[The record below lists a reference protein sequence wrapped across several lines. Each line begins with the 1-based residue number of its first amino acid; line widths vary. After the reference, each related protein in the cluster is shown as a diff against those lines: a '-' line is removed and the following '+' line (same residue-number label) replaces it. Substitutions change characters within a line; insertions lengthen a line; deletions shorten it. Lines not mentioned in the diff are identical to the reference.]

1 MKTKDP
7 REISEKNY
15 VKLWWI
21 SQVNAPFRYA
31 RDLIREKWRSLDN
44 VAFAKAVTIM
54 EELKPPQQL
63 VEANILLESQ
73 LILND
78 ITFLA
83 QEFNF
88 EDFWL
93 PYLVVYILTG
103 KILAPLDKLSKKIT
117 SQHVLRMR
125 KVFLWRV
132 KEWNQKEKLKKQG
145 YKTRRRDPDNAYV
158 KGKYMDELSAGKKIL
173 SEALIRKD
181 ENIADILFEDGK
193 EDIDSVTK
201 KVNLIKKDMERLKK
215 ELIPLSPQDKRKLDK
230 IFS

>member
-7 REISEKNY
+7 RDIPEKNY

-78 ITFLA
+78 ICFLA

-103 KILAPLDKLSKKIT
+103 KILVPLDKLSKNIP

-132 KEWNQKEKLKKQG
+132 KEWNQKEKLKKEG
-145 YKTRRRDPDNAYV
+145 YRTRRKDSSNMYG
-158 KGKYMDELSAGKKIL
+158 KGKYMDDLPVGKKVL
-173 SEALIRKD
+173 SEDLIMLD

-193 EDIDSVTK
+193 EDVNSVTK
-201 KVNLIKKDMERLKK
+201 KVNLVKKDAERLKK
-215 ELIPLSPQDKRKLDK
+215 ELIQLSPQSKRKLDK